1 MVFLVVDSSPTRR
14 RIVINSLKSLG
25 YQEFFEANDGR
36 DALVLLHTES
46 INFVISEWTMPVIDG
61 LELTTYIRTDEEL
74 ERLPILLISSK
85 SNKEEIVEAMKAKV
99 SNYLVRPFTLE
110 ALKEKI
116 DSIIFLQ

>member
-25 YQEFFEANDGR
+25 YQECLEANDGR
-36 DALVLLHTES
+36 DALVILHTES
-46 INFVISEWTMPVIDG
+46 IDFVISEWSMSVIDG

>member
-25 YQEFFEANDGR
+25 YQDCMEANDGR
-36 DALVLLHTES
+36 DALVTLHTES
-46 INFVISEWTMPVIDG
+46 IDFVISEWAMETIDG
-61 LELTTYIRTDEEL
+61 LELATYIRTDEEL

-85 SNKEEIVEAMKAKV
+85 TNKEEIVEAMKAKV

-116 DSIIFLQ
+116 ETIIFLT

>member
-25 YQEFFEANDGR
+25 YQDCMEANDGR
-36 DALVLLHTES
+36 DALVTLHTES
-46 INFVISEWTMPVIDG
+46 IDFVISEWAMETIDG
-61 LELTTYIRTDEEL
+61 LELATYIRTDEEL

-85 SNKEEIVEAMKAKV
+85 TNKEEIVEAMKAKV

-116 DSIIFLQ
+116 DSIIFLS